1 MGRLE
6 KIPTASRST
15 AQILAEGFKDCFPK
29 DGKVGGL
36 LVLSGPPDINLKGK
50 NPNALNRT
58 RVPAKGGITVGK
70 QGVCNE
76 LEALVNRER
85 TKSGLSPLH
94 CDAYMRW
101 VADYHL
107 WDAEAEVLAR
117 IWLGET
123 SATCPAVTHMVMQMQ
138 SACGANPLT

>member
-29 DGKVGGL
+29 DGEVGGL

-70 QGVCNE
+70 QGNWKGHDLISHV
-76 LEALVNRER
+76 VGFSQV
-85 TKSGLSPLH
+85 T
-94 CDAYMRW
+94 
-101 VADYHL
+101 
-107 WDAEAEVLAR
+107 
-117 IWLGET
+117 LGILFIH
-123 SATCPAVTHMVMQMQ
+123 SF
-138 SACGANPLT
+138 